1 MLVAAAIKKD
11 GVIYTGKRHCN
22 ILSNAKPFGYL
33 KDGEQ
38 GFVTDKGEFLNR
50 KQSYMYAIRNKQP
63 FIRKIT
69 GGVLTSE
76 DLW

>member
-1 MLVAAAIKKD
+1 MLVAAAIRKNEI
-11 GVIYTGKRHCN
+11 VYTGKRHYI
-22 ILSNAKPFGYL
+22 ILGNAKPFGYL

-38 GFVTDKGEFLNR
+38 GFVTDTGEFLNR
-50 KQSYMYAIRNKQP
+50 KQAFLHAIRSKQQ
-63 FIRKIT
+63 FIREIT